1 MSDYYENSNNSGYNR
16 GTWPYSGDTSETPQQ
31 GPSPEA
37 QQGLETTSFMLGIA
51 AIASTCFMTVVLPC
65 ILAPISIV
73 LAVLSK
79 GRRKHVRGA
88 ARHAVILSAVS
99 LLLNAILIGTSVS
112 SLFRSPETRGAIN
125 QVTEQMYGTTV
136 EQMIGQIDQN
146 LGTNLSS
153 LLRGDSSR
161 YSGADSTTDP
171 DDQGS
176 DSTEN
181 GMDGGDNG
189 TVI

>member
-16 GTWPYSGDTSETPQQ
+16 GTWPYSGDTSETPQES
-31 GPSPEA
+31 PSPEA

-51 AIASTCFMTVVLPC
+51 ALASTCFMTVVLPC
-65 ILAPISIV
+65 ILAPVSIV

-79 GRRKHVRGA
+79 GRRQHLRGA

-99 LLLNAILIGTSVS
+99 LLLNAVLIGTSVS
-112 SLFRSPETRGAIN
+112 SLFRSPETRGAVN
-125 QVTEQMYGTTV
+125 QVTKQMYGTTV
-136 EQMIGQIDQN
+136 EEMIRQIDRD

-153 LLRGDSSR
+153 LLRGDS
-161 YSGADSTTDP
+161 TTEP
-171 DDQGS
+171 GDQNR
-176 DSTEN
+176 DSTED

-189 TVI
+189 TII

>member
-1 MSDYYENSNNSGYNR
+1 
-16 GTWPYSGDTSETPQQ
+16 
-31 GPSPEA
+31 
-37 QQGLETTSFMLGIA
+37 MLGIA

-88 ARHAVILSAVS
+88 ARHAVILSTVS

-189 TVI
+189 TII

>member
-146 LGTNLSS
+146 LGTNLFS

-189 TVI
+189 TII